1 MEIKLQRV
9 RIENFKG
16 CKSQQID
23 FADTTNIYGA
33 NAAGKTTLMDAFMW
47 LLFGKD
53 SSGAANFNIRP
64 VDPDG
69 KQIDNIEIMVEA
81 VLSIDGNSLIL
92 QKTQKQNWVKKRGT
106 DTAVLQGN
114 VNMYEINSFPAQ
126 EKEFKEKINE
136 IISEDLFKLL
146 TDPRTFAALPWKK
159 QREIVMKFVS
169 EVTDA
174 DILNANPETY
184 ALIADELRQAPIEK
198 CIEKAKKAMSKLK
211 ERQKELPAR
220 IDEASKS
227 LVEIPD
233 LAEMELQR
241 NTLKEQLED
250 VQRQKEDLSQ
260 AYKLVE
266 DIRGEIMQTKFDLSG
281 IAQNADA
288 AVKQKIRDARR
299 SYDEVT
305 DEANYLFDQC
315 RKKEAEIEELKE
327 SLEYKKQDIAAKRD
341 EYEKKDAE
349 DLVGGSMICPTCGQ
363 KLPKERQAE
372 ITAEFKES
380 KEKALSII
388 ADAGN
393 ALKTKIK
400 GLQRK
405 IAETEAE
412 FRKLKDEWTRK
423 AAESSKAYEYMHS
436 LPEAADLSANQE
448 YQALQDKLSSLET
461 QLSSMDTG
469 EGVKQQL
476 SIKEKG
482 IREELDALNRKF
494 AAIDANERARDRIAE
509 LQDEQREVGQQVADQ
524 EHKIYLLEEFS
535 RSKIEMLSSAINSRF
550 DMVLFK
556 MFEMQINGGMKET
569 CEMTVN
575 GVPYSSLNSAAKLQ
589 AGLDVINSLSR
600 LYGVNAPIWIDNR
613 ESVSEIPD
621 VEAQVI
627 NLYVSPA
634 DRILRIEEG
643 R

>member
-1 MEIKLQRV
+1 MKIELQKLY
-9 RIENFKG
+9 IENFKG
-16 CKSQQID
+16 CKKQGINFSR
-23 FADTTNIYGA
+23 TTTDIYGA

-64 VDPDG
+64 VDPEG

-81 VLSIDGNSLIL
+81 VLSIDGKPLVL
-92 QKTQKQNWVKKRGT
+92 QKVQKQNWVKKRGT

-114 VNMYEINSFPAQ
+114 VNTYEIDSFPAQ

-169 EVTDA
+169 EVSDA

-184 ALIADELRQAPIEK
+184 ALIADELQQAPIEK

-211 ERQKELPAR
+211 DRQKELPAR
-220 IDEASKS
+220 VDEASKS

-241 NTLKEQLED
+241 NALQEQLKD
-250 VQRQKEDLSQ
+250 VQRQKEDMSQ
-260 AYKLVE
+260 AYKTVE
-266 DIRGEIMQTKFDLSG
+266 DIRGEIMNVKFDMSG

-288 AVKQKIRDARR
+288 AVKQEIRDARR
-299 SYDEVT
+299 AYDEVT
-305 DEANYLFDQC
+305 DEANELYRL
-315 RKKEAEIEELKE
+315 RKRKE
-327 SLEYKKQDIAAKRD
+327 SEIVGLQAELEGKRLDLTAKQDEYRAK
-341 EYEKKDAE
+341 YAE
-349 DLVGGSMICPTCGQ
+349 EITEGATICPTCGREFPEEQ
-363 KLPKERQAE
+363 KMNIAIDFNNK
-372 ITAEFKES
+372 K
-380 KEKALSII
+380 KKALATI
-388 ADAGN
+388 ANAGN
-393 ALKTKIK
+393 ALKAEIEN
-400 GLQRK
+400 LQKRIDDVTVSLEEVK
-405 IAETEAE
+405 TNWS
-412 FRKLKDEWTRK
+412 KKTSD
-423 AAESSKAYEYMHS
+423 SSKAYEYMNS
-436 LPEAADLSANQE
+436 LPESADLSINQE
-448 YQALQDKLSSLET
+448 YQALQDKLSSLES
-461 QLSSMDTG
+461 QLSNMDTG

-482 IREELDALNRKF
+482 IREELDALTRKF
-494 AAIDANERARDRIAE
+494 AAVDANERVRDRIAE

-550 DMVLFK
+550 DMVSFK
-556 MFEMQINGGMKET
+556 MFETQINGGMKET

-600 LYGVNAPIWIDNR
+600 LYNVSAPIWIDNR

-634 DRILRIEEG
+634 DRILRIE